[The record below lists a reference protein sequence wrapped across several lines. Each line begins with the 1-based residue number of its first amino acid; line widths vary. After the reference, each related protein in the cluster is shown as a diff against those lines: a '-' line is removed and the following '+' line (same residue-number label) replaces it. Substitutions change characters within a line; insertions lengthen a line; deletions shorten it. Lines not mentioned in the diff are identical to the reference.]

1 MKMVDAHADYKMNYV
16 IEQLEKLG
24 YHDNDH
30 YTYRELVTK
39 LSAARAMEVDVN
51 NKNEEWF

>member
-1 MKMVDAHADYKMNYV
+1 MKMVDAHADYKKNYV
-16 IEQLEKLG
+16 VEQLEKLG

-39 LSAARAMEVDVN
+39 LSAARAMEVDA
-51 NKNEEWF
+51 EEMKKGWF

>member
-1 MKMVDAHADYKMNYV
+1 MKLKGYEAELKKNHV

-39 LSAARAMEVDVN
+39 LSAARAMEVDVEHSD
-51 NKNEEWF
+51 NKYF